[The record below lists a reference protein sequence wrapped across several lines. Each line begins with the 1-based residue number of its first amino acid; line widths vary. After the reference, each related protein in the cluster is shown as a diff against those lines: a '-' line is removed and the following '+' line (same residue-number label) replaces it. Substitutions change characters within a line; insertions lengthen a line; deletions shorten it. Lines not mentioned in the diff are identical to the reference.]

1 MTALGPPAL
10 LERMSAAL
18 CELCPPDDRGA
29 VSARL
34 EAALGPHLEPDE
46 ARALAALVRRMDA
59 LAAAVEAKVW
69 RGRGAACLMARRSHA
84 AGRSCVF

>member
-1 MTALGPPAL
+1 VTALGPPAL

-34 EAALGPHLEPDE
+34 EAALGSHLEPDE

-59 LAAAVEAKVW
+59 LAAAVEAKV
-69 RGRGAACLMARRSHA
+69 RRI
-84 AGRSCVF
+84 GIW